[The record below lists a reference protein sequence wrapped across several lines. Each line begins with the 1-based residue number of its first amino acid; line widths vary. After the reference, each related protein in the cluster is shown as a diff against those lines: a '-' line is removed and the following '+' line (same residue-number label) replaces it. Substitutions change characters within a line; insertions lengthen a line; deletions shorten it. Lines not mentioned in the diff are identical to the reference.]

1 MGKPC
6 TQPYIKRPSPLKEVH
21 LTRPISQAPTT
32 PGLVKD
38 PVLFQIF
45 AHAPKADLEVG
56 GENDST
62 STGGSRKERAESSDW
77 LAQQHREKRRCRII
91 CMVITLMV
99 VMLIIGAAIAGWWFT
114 QGPGK

>member
-1 MGKPC
+1 MGKPR

-62 STGGSRKERAESSDW
+62 STGGSRKERADSDW